1 MTQKI
6 ESVSGLF
13 PRSVLSASRAEFGND
28 DNEAEKAKKPALK
41 MLVKDDKK
49 IPEDLQGHVFIIGP
63 VGSVNSPSQPG
74 TEIVFPASD
83 GSTALYNGDGMV
95 YRLDFNNSAGG
106 VKFSSALMKTP
117 CYYADSATFRNKK
130 LKFYN
135 LGILRF
141 SENLGARNQL
151 NTAFLPMKFSEEEG
165 YRLLATWDIGRPYEI
180 DPDTLEMISSVGS
193 NSEWRSMNPL
203 MAHLPFQPP
212 FPFPLVQSSAHP
224 CFDLHTKEMF
234 TVNAGRSL
242 TTFLPQLRP
251 EIYGVLDFLSS
262 MCSIGLH
269 PLEEMI
275 IEQPI
280 KSEKEKQATSEN
292 IFEKISAFCNFLICA
307 IYNLLQGFN
316 PFSNFTYLV
325 RWDGKGNLQRWQLVQ
340 ANGCPVKIEQSLHQ
354 LAITE
359 DYIIL
364 IDTAFKLLISELLP
378 AGSGKKY
385 KMVKKFLINLID
397 RQQLADNR
405 VYIIRR
411 DALKPDHKKVRVQK
425 AIIPRGTTHFI
436 ADYQNPNQEI
446 TLHMANMGA
455 WDAAEWIRDID
466 ESVLASSEIDNL
478 EKLYGVISGPTDISR
493 LGCHIVNGETG
504 DLIRSDLTAL
514 YDEDYSPNKSEAEQ
528 EFIKEENRYCQYT
541 WGPAL
546 FTCVDTSEPLQDI
559 YWTCLGC
566 WPELLTQHCLELYK
580 KYPYRDLS
588 EDEVINIT
596 KEGIQSNILRL
607 HIKPL
612 GSVSASENRLEI
624 QDAYQFPSNSFGT
637 SPQFVPRA
645 GGTGN
650 STDGYIISVVHHG
663 TNEETDKGNEIW
675 IFDAA
680 NLKQGPVCQLWHP
693 QLKLGFTVHTAWL
706 PKIAKRTATYNIPVE
721 EDYKDLVAQQPAEIQ
736 ELFEKEIYP
745 HFKSKNPSV

>member
-1 MTQKI
+1 
-6 ESVSGLF
+6 
-13 PRSVLSASRAEFGND
+13 
-28 DNEAEKAKKPALK
+28 
-41 MLVKDDKK
+41 
-49 IPEDLQGHVFIIGP
+49 
-63 VGSVNSPSQPG
+63 
-74 TEIVFPASD
+74 
-83 GSTALYNGDGMV
+83 
-95 YRLDFNNSAGG
+95 
-106 VKFSSALMKTP
+106 
-117 CYYADSATFRNKK
+117 
-130 LKFYN
+130 
-135 LGILRF
+135 
-141 SENLGARNQL
+141 
-151 NTAFLPMKFSEEEG
+151 
-165 YRLLATWDIGRPYEI
+165 
-180 DPDTLEMISSVGS
+180 
-193 NSEWRSMNPL
+193 
-203 MAHLPFQPP
+203 
-212 FPFPLVQSSAHP
+212 
-224 CFDLHTKEMF
+224 
-234 TVNAGRSL
+234 
-242 TTFLPQLRP
+242 
-251 EIYGVLDFLSS
+251 
-262 MCSIGLH
+262 
-269 PLEEMI
+269 
-275 IEQPI
+275 
-280 KSEKEKQATSEN
+280 
-292 IFEKISAFCNFLICA
+292 
-307 IYNLLQGFN
+307 
-316 PFSNFTYLV
+316 
-325 RWDGKGNLQRWQLVQ
+325 VQ
-340 ANGCPVKIEQSLHQ
+340 ANGCPVKIEQTLHQ

-359 DYIIL
+359 HYIIL
-364 IDTAFKLLISELLP
+364 IDTAFKILIEELLP

-385 KMVKKFLINLID
+385 KRVEKFLRNLMD

-411 DALKPDHKKVRVQK
+411 DALKPDNKKVRVQK

-455 WDAAEWIRDID
+455 WDAAEWIRNID
-466 ESVLASSEIDNL
+466 ESVLASSEIDHL
-478 EKLYGVISGPTDISR
+478 KKLYGVISGPTDISR

-504 DLIRSDLTAL
+504 ELIRSDLTAL
-514 YDEDYSPNKSEAEQ
+514 YDEDCSPNKSEAEQ
-528 EFIKEENRYCQYT
+528 ELEKEENRYCQYT

-580 KYPYRDLS
+580 KYQYRDVP

-596 KEGIQSNILRL
+596 KEGIQSNLLRL

-645 GGTGN
+645 GGSGN

-663 TNEETDKGNEIW
+663 TDEETDNGNEIW

-721 EDYKDLVAQQPAEIQ
+721 DDYKDLVAQQPVEIQ

>member
-6 ESVSGLF
+6 EAVSGVF
-13 PRSVLSASRAEFGND
+13 PRSVLSVSRAEFGND

-63 VGSVNSPSQPG
+63 VGSVNSPRHPG
-74 TEIVFPASD
+74 TEIVFPAKD

-117 CYYADSATFRNKK
+117 CYYADLATFSKKK
-130 LKFYN
+130 LKFQN
-135 LGILRF
+135 LGIVRL
-141 SENLGARNQL
+141 SEKLGVRNQL

-180 DPDTLEMISSVGS
+180 DPETLELIAPVGS
-193 NSEWRSMNPL
+193 NSEWRPMNPL
-203 MAHLPFQPP
+203 MADLPFQPP

-224 CFDLHTKEMF
+224 CFDFNTKEMF
-234 TVNAGRSL
+234 TVNTGRSL
-242 TTFLPQLRP
+242 TTFLSQLRP
-251 EIYGVLDFLSS
+251 AMNAVWDAISL
-262 MCSIGLH
+262 IKPH
-269 PLEEMI
+269 PPEDIIIQKPIEAEE
-275 IEQPI
+275 
-280 KSEKEKQATSEN
+280 EKQATSEN
-292 IFEKISAFCNFLICA
+292 ICEKISGFCKNLILA
-307 IYNLLQGFN
+307 IYNLLQAFN

-340 ANGCPVKIEQSLHQ
+340 ANGCPVKIEQTLHQ

-359 DYIIL
+359 HYIIL
-364 IDTAFKLLISELLP
+364 IDTAFKILIEELLP

-385 KMVKKFLINLID
+385 KRVEKTLRNLMD

-411 DALKPDHKKVRVQK
+411 DALKPDNKKVRVQK

-455 WDAAEWIRDID
+455 WDAAEWIRNID
-466 ESVLASSEIDNL
+466 ESVLTSSEIDNL
-478 EKLYGVISGPTDISR
+478 EKLYGVICSPTDISR

-504 DLIRSDLTAL
+504 ELIRSDLTAL
-514 YDEDYSPNKSEAEQ
+514 YDEDCSPNKSEAEQ
-528 EFIKEENRYCQYT
+528 EFKKEENRYCQYT

-580 KYPYRDLS
+580 KYQYRDVP

-596 KEGIQSNILRL
+596 KEGIQSNLLRL

-645 GGTGN
+645 GGSGN

-663 TNEETDKGNEIW
+663 TDEETDNGNEIW

-721 EDYKDLVAQQPAEIQ
+721 DDYKDLVAQQPVEIQ